1 MMKTP
6 TYKHARHTLTAMLGG
21 LLASFLCISGLV
33 NAQEAEV
40 EPNDTGVTAQGL
52 CIPAGGLVI
61 NATMGGTDLDLFW
74 FDATAGDVPF
84 IMINSDQST
93 GTGDLDTLLVLYDA
107 AGQVLNQNDDPED
120 WLMNPGSTTLSDS
133 RLEGFALG
141 ASGRYIVAVTPIPR
155 YIGTGFTQTM
165 EGLTGGSGNYALHIS
180 GITAPLVASPDS
192 LCGSG
197 DVATEPTDLPGD
209 VVKAITIEVRHWSG
223 SDRNVSKRWK
233 RRMKRMGKRRG
244 IHPVPV
250 VMMSSDGFD
259 AMSIDENSLTFGRT
273 GEEDSLFRCS
283 KRARDIN
290 KDGMKD
296 KMCFFDAFK
305 TDFGVGDVQGLLAG
319 MTIDGQEFKS
329 SATLKV
335 YEISKKKK
343 KRKGRHHHNR
353 HDDDSDDRYDDD
365 DSDDDDDDDD

>member
-1 MMKTP
+1 M
-6 TYKHARHTLTAMLGG
+6 
-21 LLASFLCISGLV
+21 I
-33 NAQEAEV
+33 
-40 EPNDTGVTAQGL
+40 D
-52 CIPAGGLVI
+52 
-61 NATMGGTDLDLFW
+61 ATMGGTDLDLFW

-107 AGQVLNQNDDPED
+107 AGQVLNQNDDPDD
-120 WLMNPGSTTLSDS
+120 WMTNPGSTTLRDS

-165 EGLTGGSGNYALHIS
+165 EGLTGGSGNYALHVS
-180 GITAPLVASPDS
+180 GITAPQVASPDS
-192 LCGSG
+192 QCGSG
-197 DVATEPTDLPGD
+197 DVATEPTDLPYD

-305 TDFGVGDVQGLLAG
+305 TDFGVGDVQGHLKG
-319 MTIDGQEFKS
+319 MTNDGQGFKS

-335 YEISKKKK
+335 YEVSKK
-343 KRKGRHHHNR
+343 KRKSRHQHAR